1 MRCINAAINALRNVG
16 SWWPG
21 CSCAEG
27 CEHDVAAA
35 AHAHAMRDLDAD
47 DERMRAAYAEGIA
60 LADPRG
66 ASTAGPPLEKNY
78 RPLLPPGGTNFNF

>member
-1 MRCINAAINALRNVG
+1 
-16 SWWPG
+16 
-21 CSCAEG
+21 
-27 CEHDVAAA
+27 
-35 AHAHAMRDLDAD
+35 MRDLDAD